1 MNKTSQFQYKGYSTQ
16 LKLVTKYTKLVE
28 KF

>member
-16 LKLVTKYTKLVE
+16 LKLVTKYIKLVE
-28 KF
+28 KC

>member
-1 MNKTSQFQYKGYSTQ
+1 MNKTSQIQYKGYSTQ
-16 LKLVTKYTKLVE
+16 LKLVTKYIKLVE

>member
-16 LKLVTKYTKLVE
+16 LKLVTKYIKLVE